1 MDVDVSLAG
10 WKIECCQPPPG
21 EGDDVSW
28 PLLWVD
34 DLTRG
39 RVLTVRLVEQTYQR
53 TTGAYAPVPGDFV
66 LRQ

>member
-1 MDVDVSLAG
+1 
-10 WKIECCQPPPG
+10 
-21 EGDDVSW
+21 
-28 PLLWVD
+28 LLWVD